1 MFKIAHNPKAF
12 LTLKRNV
19 KPGLSART
27 HVISVLEKR
36 ACDAKKISKET
47 GLSYKTVLYHLHLLE
62 AENILSR
69 RGRRSYVW
77 QLTGAGQQRLVG
89 GKETK
94 RGICK
99 ESTHT

>member
-19 KPGLSART
+19 QPGLSART
-27 HVISVLEKR
+27 QIISVLEKR
-36 ACDAKKISKET
+36 VCDAKTISKET

-62 AENILSR
+62 AENILSH

-77 QLTGAGQQRLVG
+77 ELTGAGQQRLIE
-89 GKETK
+89 GKKLK
-94 RGICK
+94 RAFAGR
-99 ESTHT
+99 